1 MLARRGCRP
10 EWAIRVF
17 QNAQCVFFDVDS
29 TLSNQEGLDEL
40 ARYLGKYDQ
49 VSKLTEEYIELR
61 YYQICY

>member
-49 VSKLTEEYIELR
+49 VSRLTEEYA
-61 YYQICY
+61 